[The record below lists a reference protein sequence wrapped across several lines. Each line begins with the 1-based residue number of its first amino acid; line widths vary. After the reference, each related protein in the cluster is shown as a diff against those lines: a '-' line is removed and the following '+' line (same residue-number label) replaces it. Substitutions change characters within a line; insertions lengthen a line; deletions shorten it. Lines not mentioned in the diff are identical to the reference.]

1 MLTNLFK
8 PAWKSNS
15 VEKRLNAIAD
25 FDSNNAEHQ
34 KHLSQIANGDIDVS
48 VCIAAIQK
56 LSSAKEINQLS
67 LKHADETVRTAASKR
82 LDVLMGESGGLSSE
96 EFDDV
101 LNQSS
106 DLKIRVA
113 AHAKTESVRNKAI
126 EGLSE
131 NQLLE
136 VLSATSYTDLRQQI
150 ATKLVDSDSLES
162 ARKVLR
168 GKDKN
173 AERIVK
179 SKLEASKNLQR
190 QQAENEKTV
199 MALIE
204 EVEYLSGREDWLPE
218 FTPRCEAHGKRWDA
232 LDFEIKPELK
242 QRYQTARTILD
253 AQYQE
258 RITIEN
264 TQKSQTEVV
273 VKLKKL
279 INTIADRDLKESMG
293 QQLEVVDKQKQ
304 IESDWSSLSHVVK
317 ANDDLINEY
326 QKHISV
332 LKSANQLITE
342 VAPLFTQTEAE
353 FTQKD
358 SEKHQPIRELRAA
371 LNKLNWP
378 EDNGVLQLE
387 TELQEQLSDWTS
399 AKKEAAESHERQ
411 LTLVHKNISSIFHFA
426 KIGNLGRAK
435 QMCVR
440 VEKALPKFTGKDAK
454 ALQTRY
460 EEAFETLGDM
470 GDWKS
475 FATEPKY
482 VELCVA
488 MEQLIG
494 SKTHP
499 DKLFKEMK
507 ALQQQWKG
515 LGNTDISDQYWPRF
529 KEAADKVYEPCDVF
543 FKERKAQRKRN
554 LEKRQSLLIEMQQC
568 ADQTNPENKPDF
580 KTIESKVRSIS
591 SRFTAIKDV
600 EHKAGQKQWEQFSKT
615 RSDVYAMLDVEY
627 DANIELKQ
635 TLIKQ
640 AAALAEED
648 AKDENLS
655 TLKTLQHRWKQVGVT
670 RRKDDQKAWTEF
682 KKQGDL
688 VFGKIQGIRQEQ
700 RNETDQQINAYR
712 DIIKDIQKLAKTA
725 TELSQADQQF
735 SVLQARYDELPV
747 LPEQLPEKLIA
758 GIQRDYTNACSQFDE
773 CHDRIIKNM
782 QKGQLDALRQKA
794 NLCIELEALYVNADQ
809 QGSVDDKKLETI
821 NTAWDKINLEDSEFT
836 KRIEKRR
843 AQAESITDRKQITAD
858 RKMMCIQLEI
868 AKGAETP
875 EEDKA
880 ERMKFQLDQ
889 MNQSGLGL
897 QSLNSPEAL
906 QKMQLDWLCKPG
918 AEPKQQA
925 ILDKRFYL
933 AFDT

>member
-34 KHLSQIANGDIDVS
+34 KHLSQMANGDIDVS

-96 EFDDV
+96 EFDVV
-101 LNQSS
+101 LNQSP

-131 NQLLE
+131 NQLLD
-136 VLSATSYTDLRQQI
+136 VLSTTSYTDLRQQI

-317 ANDDLINEY
+317 ANDDLISEY

-342 VAPLFTQTEAE
+342 VAPLFTQAEPE

-435 QMCVR
+435 QMCAR

-794 NLCIELEALYVNADQ
+794 DLCIELETLYANADQ

-843 AQAESITDRKQITAD
+843 AQAETITDRKQITAD

-918 AEPKQQA
+918 AESKQQA

-933 AFDT
+933 AFDA